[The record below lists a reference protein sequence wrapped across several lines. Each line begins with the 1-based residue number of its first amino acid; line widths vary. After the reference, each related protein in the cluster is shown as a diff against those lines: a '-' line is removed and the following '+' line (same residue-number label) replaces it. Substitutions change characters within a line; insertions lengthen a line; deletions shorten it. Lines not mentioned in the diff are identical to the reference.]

1 MKRKNL
7 TKLQREEL
15 TLTQQQREIVVG
27 CILGDLNVEK
37 DKRAINGNAR
47 LRFIQGTEHKEY
59 LGELYEEFKDYC
71 SHEPQIINNK
81 PDKRT
86 GKVYSSIKF
95 NTYSLPCFN
104 EYFDLF
110 YPNGKKIIP
119 TNIYTLLTPLG
130 LAYWICDDGEFKK
143 KNRAVIL
150 NTQGFTLEE
159 VELLISVLTDKF
171 DLKCTINKNKNGYVI
186 RISAKSLSVL
196 QNLCALHMPNRM
208 KYKIGL

>member
-1 MKRKNL
+1 MQRKNL
-7 TKLQREEL
+7 TKLQREEI

-47 LRFIQGTEHKEY
+47 LRFIQSTEHKEY
-59 LGELYEEFKDYC
+59 LGELYEEFKDHC
-71 SHEPQIINNK
+71 PHEPQIIKYK

-110 YPNGKKIIP
+110 YPNGQKIVP
-119 TNIYTLLTPLG
+119 TNIYILLTPLG
-130 LAYWICDDGEFKK
+130 LAY
-143 KNRAVIL
+143 
-150 NTQGFTLEE
+150 
-159 VELLISVLTDKF
+159 
-171 DLKCTINKNKNGYVI
+171 
-186 RISAKSLSVL
+186 
-196 QNLCALHMPNRM
+196 
-208 KYKIGL
+208 